1 MQTSAS
7 TPDTTASTQ
16 RRGKIARLPREI
28 REQLNTRLDDG
39 EDAAQILSWLN
50 ALPAVQKAMANHF
63 NGQPISPQNLGA
75 WRKGGFQEWLF
86 QTDYLDSAF
95 HMREHVQELQK
106 EIDADTPGE
115 FFRSMA
121 DFMVNHLA
129 VRFTVFMGRWDGSP
143 TADHQALMKT
153 AMVILKLQA
162 ACLKSE
168 RAALEIPQLRWKA
181 RLEQEKRDEL
191 LAAYE
196 EHKEEQAEEVLKEF
210 MESYEAKM
218 KKEEAKKAKKKH
230 SKSDAQSSPIKATK
244 GNYIQ
249 RHPKG

>member
-1 MQTSAS
+1 
-7 TPDTTASTQ
+7 
-16 RRGKIARLPREI
+16 
-28 REQLNTRLDDG
+28 
-39 EDAAQILSWLN
+39 
-50 ALPAVQKAMANHF
+50 
-63 NGQPISPQNLGA
+63 
-75 WRKGGFQEWLF
+75 
-86 QTDYLDSAF
+86 
-95 HMREHVQELQK
+95 
-106 EIDADTPGE
+106 
-115 FFRSMA
+115 MA

-153 AMVILKLQA
+153 AMIILKLQA

-218 KKEEAKKAKKKH
+218 KKEEAKKAKKKP
-230 SKSDAQSSPIKATK
+230 SQSDAQSSPIKAAK
-244 GNYIQ
+244 GSRKKPGSRKPTEPTVIENVKFDEGHQISPSSEA
-249 RHPKG
+249 RVENSLPAGPACEKFH